1 MFGTRLHTLRK
12 ERKLRQEDMAKQ
24 LGIARTTYAMYEQ
37 GKREPDYN
45 TLIKLAT
52 FFEVSIDYLL
62 GTTPE
67 IKQVTDIQDPEL
79 YQWFK
84 DIKNA
89 TPQKREELKK
99 KFWEFIIQKRRLN
112 YLKDLHL
119 DRVEVLSSMPV
130 GFIIV
135 ETVSN

>member
-1 MFGTRLHTLRK
+1 MFGTKLHMLRK

-45 TLIKLAT
+45 TLIKLST

-62 GTTPE
+62 GTTE

-99 KFWEFIIQKRRLN
+99 FWEFIIQRE
-112 YLKDLHL
+112 D
-119 DRVEVLSSMPV
+119 
-130 GFIIV
+130 
-135 ETVSN
+135 

>member
-1 MFGTRLHTLRK
+1 MFGTRLQTLRK

-37 GKREPDYN
+37 GNREPDYN
-45 TLIKLAT
+45 TLIRLAT

-62 GTTPE
+62 GTTE
-67 IKQVTDIQDPEL
+67 TRQVTDIQDPDL

-84 DIKNA
+84 DINNA

-99 KFWEFIIQKRRLN
+99 FWEFIIQRE
-112 YLKDLHL
+112 D
-119 DRVEVLSSMPV
+119 
-130 GFIIV
+130 
-135 ETVSN
+135 

>member
-1 MFGTRLHTLRK
+1 MFGIRLHTLRK
-12 ERKLRQEDMAKQ
+12 ERRLRQEDMAKQ

-37 GKREPDYN
+37 GNREPDYN

-62 GTTPE
+62 GTTE
-67 IKQVTDIQDPEL
+67 IRQVTDLQDPEL

-99 KFWEFIIQKRRLN
+99 FWEFIIQRE
-112 YLKDLHL
+112 D
-119 DRVEVLSSMPV
+119 
-130 GFIIV
+130 
-135 ETVSN
+135 

>member
-24 LGIARTTYAMYEQ
+24 LGIARTAYAMYEQ
-37 GKREPDYN
+37 GNREPDYN

-62 GTTPE
+62 GTTE
-67 IKQVTDIQDPEL
+67 IRQITDVQDPEL
-79 YQWFK
+79 YQWFE

-89 TPQKREELKK
+89 TPHKREELK
-99 KFWEFIIQKRRLN
+99 KFWEFIIQR
-112 YLKDLHL
+112 KD
-119 DRVEVLSSMPV
+119 
-130 GFIIV
+130 
-135 ETVSN
+135 

>member
-1 MFGTRLHTLRK
+1 MFGTRLYTLRK

-37 GKREPDYN
+37 GNREPDYN

-62 GTTPE
+62 GTTK
-67 IKQVTDIQDPEL
+67 IRQVTDIQDPDL

-84 DIKNA
+84 DISNA
-89 TPQKREELKK
+89 PPQKREELKK
-99 KFWEFIIQKRRLN
+99 FWEFIIQRE
-112 YLKDLHL
+112 D
-119 DRVEVLSSMPV
+119 
-130 GFIIV
+130 
-135 ETVSN
+135 

>member
-37 GKREPDYN
+37 GNREPDYN

-62 GTTPE
+62 GKTE
-67 IKQVTDIQDPEL
+67 IRQVTDIQDPDL

-84 DIKNA
+84 DINNA
-89 TPQKREELKK
+89 PPQKREELKK
-99 KFWEFIIQKRRLN
+99 FWEFIIQRE
-112 YLKDLHL
+112 D
-119 DRVEVLSSMPV
+119 
-130 GFIIV
+130 
-135 ETVSN
+135 

>member
-1 MFGTRLHTLRK
+1 MFGNRLHTLRK

-37 GKREPDYN
+37 GNREPDYN

-62 GTTPE
+62 GTTE
-67 IKQVTDIQDPEL
+67 IRQITDVQDPEL
-79 YQWFK
+79 YQWFE

-89 TPQKREELKK
+89 PPQKREELKK
-99 KFWEFIIQKRRLN
+99 FWEFIIQR
-112 YLKDLHL
+112 KD
-119 DRVEVLSSMPV
+119 
-130 GFIIV
+130 
-135 ETVSN
+135 

>member
-37 GKREPDYN
+37 GNREPDYN

-52 FFEVSIDYLL
+52 FFKVSIDYLL
-62 GTTPE
+62 GTTE
-67 IKQVTDIQDPEL
+67 IRQITDVQDPEL
-79 YQWFK
+79 YQWFE

-89 TPQKREELKK
+89 PPQKREELKK
-99 KFWEFIIQKRRLN
+99 FWEFIIQR
-112 YLKDLHL
+112 KD
-119 DRVEVLSSMPV
+119 
-130 GFIIV
+130 
-135 ETVSN
+135 

>member
-1 MFGTRLHTLRK
+1 MFGTRLLTLRK

-37 GKREPDYN
+37 GNREPDYN

-62 GTTPE
+62 GTTE
-67 IKQVTDIQDPEL
+67 IRQVTDLQNPEL

-99 KFWEFIIQKRRLN
+99 FWKFIIQRE
-112 YLKDLHL
+112 D
-119 DRVEVLSSMPV
+119 
-130 GFIIV
+130 
-135 ETVSN
+135 

>member
-37 GKREPDYN
+37 GNREPDYN

-62 GTTPE
+62 GTTE
-67 IKQVTDIQDPEL
+67 IRQITDVQDPEL
-79 YQWFK
+79 HQWFK

-89 TPQKREELKK
+89 PPQKREELKR
-99 KFWEFIIQKRRLN
+99 FWEFIVQR
-112 YLKDLHL
+112 
-119 DRVEVLSSMPV
+119 E
-130 GFIIV
+130 
-135 ETVSN
+135 EQ

>member
-1 MFGTRLHTLRK
+1 MFGTRLHALRK

-37 GKREPDYN
+37 GNREPDYN

-62 GTTPE
+62 GTTE
-67 IKQVTDIQDPEL
+67 IRQVTDLQDTEL
-79 YQWFK
+79 HQWFK

-99 KFWEFIIQKRRLN
+99 FWEFIIQKE
-112 YLKDLHL
+112 D
-119 DRVEVLSSMPV
+119 
-130 GFIIV
+130 
-135 ETVSN
+135 

>member
-37 GKREPDYN
+37 GNREPDYN

-62 GTTPE
+62 GTTE
-67 IKQVTDIQDPEL
+67 MRQVTNIQDHEL
-79 YQWFK
+79 YQWFE

-99 KFWEFIIQKRRLN
+99 FWEFIIQRE
-112 YLKDLHL
+112 D
-119 DRVEVLSSMPV
+119 
-130 GFIIV
+130 
-135 ETVSN
+135 

>member
-37 GKREPDYN
+37 GNREPDYN

-62 GTTPE
+62 GTTE
-67 IKQVTDIQDPEL
+67 MRQVKDMQDPEL
-79 YQWFK
+79 HQWFE

-99 KFWEFIIQKRRLN
+99 FWEFIIQRE
-112 YLKDLHL
+112 D
-119 DRVEVLSSMPV
+119 
-130 GFIIV
+130 
-135 ETVSN
+135 

>member
-12 ERKLRQEDMAKQ
+12 EHKLRQEDMAKQ

-37 GKREPDYN
+37 GNREPDYN

-62 GTTPE
+62 GMTE
-67 IKQVTDIQDPEL
+67 IRKAIDIKDPDL

-84 DIKNA
+84 DINNA

-99 KFWEFIIQKRRLN
+99 FWEFIIQRE
-112 YLKDLHL
+112 D
-119 DRVEVLSSMPV
+119 
-130 GFIIV
+130 
-135 ETVSN
+135 

>member
-12 ERKLRQEDMAKQ
+12 ECKLRQEDMAKQ

-37 GKREPDYN
+37 GNREPDYD

-62 GTTPE
+62 GTTE
-67 IKQVTDIQDPEL
+67 IRKATDIQDPEL

-84 DIKNA
+84 DINNA

-99 KFWEFIIQKRRLN
+99 FWEFIIQRE
-112 YLKDLHL
+112 D
-119 DRVEVLSSMPV
+119 
-130 GFIIV
+130 
-135 ETVSN
+135 

>member
-37 GKREPDYN
+37 GNREPDYN
-45 TLIKLAT
+45 TLIKLSN
-52 FFEVSIDYLL
+52 FFKVSIDYLL
-62 GTTPE
+62 GTTE
-67 IKQVTDIQDPEL
+67 TRQIIEVQDSEL

-89 TPQKREELKK
+89 PVQKREELKR
-99 KFWEFIIQKRRLN
+99 FWDFMAQK
-112 YLKDLHL
+112 
-119 DRVEVLSSMPV
+119 E
-130 GFIIV
+130 
-135 ETVSN
+135 E

>member
-37 GKREPDYN
+37 GNREPDYN

-62 GTTPE
+62 GTTE
-67 IKQVTDIQDPEL
+67 IRQVTDLQDPEL
-79 YQWFK
+79 HQWFE

-89 TPQKREELKK
+89 TPQKREELKN
-99 KFWEFIIQKRRLN
+99 FWEFIIQKE
-112 YLKDLHL
+112 D
-119 DRVEVLSSMPV
+119 
-130 GFIIV
+130 
-135 ETVSN
+135 

>member
-62 GTTPE
+62 GTTE

-99 KFWEFIIQKRRLN
+99 VLGVYNTKRRLN

>member
-37 GKREPDYN
+37 GNREPDYN

-62 GTTPE
+62 GTTE
-67 IKQVTDIQDPEL
+67 MRQVTDIQDPEL
-79 YQWFK
+79 YQWFV

-99 KFWEFIIQKRRLN
+99 FWEFIIQKE
-112 YLKDLHL
+112 D
-119 DRVEVLSSMPV
+119 
-130 GFIIV
+130 
-135 ETVSN
+135 

>member
-37 GKREPDYN
+37 GNREPDYN

-62 GTTPE
+62 GTTE
-67 IKQVTDIQDPEL
+67 IRQVTDIQDPDL

-84 DIKNA
+84 DINNA

-99 KFWEFIIQKRRLN
+99 FWEFIIQRE
-112 YLKDLHL
+112 D
-119 DRVEVLSSMPV
+119 
-130 GFIIV
+130 
-135 ETVSN
+135 

>member
-12 ERKLRQEDMAKQ
+12 ERKLRQEDMANQ

-37 GKREPDYN
+37 GNREPDYN

-62 GTTPE
+62 GTTE
-67 IKQVTDIQDPEL
+67 MRQVTDIQDPEL

-99 KFWEFIIQKRRLN
+99 FWEFIIQKE
-112 YLKDLHL
+112 D
-119 DRVEVLSSMPV
+119 
-130 GFIIV
+130 
-135 ETVSN
+135 

>member
-37 GKREPDYN
+37 GNREPDYN

-62 GTTPE
+62 GTTE
-67 IKQVTDIQDPEL
+67 IRQVTDIQDPDL

-84 DIKNA
+84 DINNA

-99 KFWEFIIQKRRLN
+99 FWEFIIQR
-112 YLKDLHL
+112 
-119 DRVEVLSSMPV
+119 E
-130 GFIIV
+130 
-135 ETVSN
+135 E

>member
-37 GKREPDYN
+37 GNREPDYN

-62 GTTPE
+62 GTTK
-67 IKQVTDIQDPEL
+67 IRQVTDIQDPDL
-79 YQWFK
+79 YQ
-84 DIKNA
+84 
-89 TPQKREELKK
+89 
-99 KFWEFIIQKRRLN
+99 
-112 YLKDLHL
+112 
-119 DRVEVLSSMPV
+119 
-130 GFIIV
+130 
-135 ETVSN
+135 

>member
-37 GKREPDYN
+37 GNREPDYN
-45 TLIKLAT
+45 TLIKIAT

-62 GTTPE
+62 GTTE
-67 IKQVTDIQDPEL
+67 IRKVTDLQDPEL
-79 YQWFK
+79 YQWLK
-84 DIKNA
+84 DIKNT

-99 KFWEFIIQKRRLN
+99 FWEFIIQRE
-112 YLKDLHL
+112 D
-119 DRVEVLSSMPV
+119 
-130 GFIIV
+130 
-135 ETVSN
+135 

>member
-1 MFGTRLHTLRK
+1 MFGIRLHTLRK

-37 GKREPDYN
+37 GNREPDYN

-62 GTTPE
+62 GTTE
-67 IKQVTDIQDPEL
+67 IRQITDVQDPEL
-79 YQWFK
+79 YQWFE

-89 TPQKREELKK
+89 NPQKREELKK
-99 KFWEFIIQKRRLN
+99 FWEFIIQR
-112 YLKDLHL
+112 KD
-119 DRVEVLSSMPV
+119 
-130 GFIIV
+130 
-135 ETVSN
+135 

>member
-37 GKREPDYN
+37 GNREPDYN

-62 GTTPE
+62 GTTE
-67 IKQVTDIQDPEL
+67 IKQITDIQDPEL

-84 DIKNA
+84 DIKNT

-99 KFWEFIIQKRRLN
+99 FWEFIIQRE
-112 YLKDLHL
+112 D
-119 DRVEVLSSMPV
+119 
-130 GFIIV
+130 
-135 ETVSN
+135 

>member
-1 MFGTRLHTLRK
+1 MFGARLHSLRK

-37 GKREPDYN
+37 GNREPDYN

-62 GTTPE
+62 GTTE
-67 IKQVTDIQDPEL
+67 IRQTTDLQDLEL
-79 YQWFK
+79 NQWFK

-89 TPQKREELKK
+89 PPQKREELKK
-99 KFWEFIIQKRRLN
+99 FWKFIIQKE
-112 YLKDLHL
+112 D
-119 DRVEVLSSMPV
+119 
-130 GFIIV
+130 
-135 ETVSN
+135 

>member
-37 GKREPDYN
+37 GNREPDYN

-62 GTTPE
+62 GTTK
-67 IKQVTDIQDPEL
+67 IRQVTDIQDPDL

-84 DIKNA
+84 DINNA

-99 KFWEFIIQKRRLN
+99 FWEFIIQRE
-112 YLKDLHL
+112 D
-119 DRVEVLSSMPV
+119 
-130 GFIIV
+130 
-135 ETVSN
+135 

>member
-12 ERKLRQEDMAKQ
+12 ERKLRQEDMANQ

-37 GKREPDYN
+37 GNREPDYN

-62 GTTPE
+62 GTTE
-67 IKQVTDIQDPEL
+67 MRQVTDIQDPEL
-79 YQWFK
+79 YQWFE
-84 DIKNA
+84 DIINA

-99 KFWEFIIQKRRLN
+99 FWEFIIQRE
-112 YLKDLHL
+112 D
-119 DRVEVLSSMPV
+119 
-130 GFIIV
+130 
-135 ETVSN
+135 

>member
-37 GKREPDYN
+37 GNREPDYN

-62 GTTPE
+62 GTTE
-67 IKQVTDIQDPEL
+67 IRQITDVPDPEL
-79 YQWFK
+79 HQWFE

-99 KFWEFIIQKRRLN
+99 FWEFIIQR
-112 YLKDLHL
+112 KD
-119 DRVEVLSSMPV
+119 
-130 GFIIV
+130 
-135 ETVSN
+135 

>member
-37 GKREPDYN
+37 GNREPDYS
-45 TLIKLAT
+45 TLIKLAN

-62 GTTPE
+62 GTTE
-67 IKQVTDIQDPEL
+67 MRQVTDIQEDPEL
-79 YQWFK
+79 YQWFE

-89 TPQKREELKK
+89 TPQKRAELK
-99 KFWEFIIQKRRLN
+99 KFWEFIIQK
-112 YLKDLHL
+112 D
-119 DRVEVLSSMPV
+119 D
-130 GFIIV
+130 
-135 ETVSN
+135 

>member
-37 GKREPDYN
+37 GNREPDYN
-45 TLIKLAT
+45 TLIKLAA

-62 GTTPE
+62 GTTE
-67 IKQVTDIQDPEL
+67 IRQITDVQDPEL

-89 TPQKREELKK
+89 PSQKREELKR
-99 KFWEFIIQKRRLN
+99 FWEFIV
-112 YLKDLHL
+112 HS
-119 DRVEVLSSMPV
+119 E
-130 GFIIV
+130 G
-135 ETVSN
+135 

>member
-37 GKREPDYN
+37 GNREPDYN

-62 GTTPE
+62 GKTE
-67 IKQVTDIQDPEL
+67 IRQVTDIQDPDL

-84 DIKNA
+84 DINNA

-99 KFWEFIIQKRRLN
+99 FWEFIIQRE
-112 YLKDLHL
+112 D
-119 DRVEVLSSMPV
+119 
-130 GFIIV
+130 
-135 ETVSN
+135 

>member
-37 GKREPDYN
+37 GNREPDYN

-62 GTTPE
+62 GTTE
-67 IKQVTDIQDPEL
+67 IRQITDVQDPEL

-99 KFWEFIIQKRRLN
+99 FWEFIIQR
-112 YLKDLHL
+112 KD
-119 DRVEVLSSMPV
+119 
-130 GFIIV
+130 
-135 ETVSN
+135 

>member
-12 ERKLRQEDMAKQ
+12 ERKLRQEDMANQ

-37 GKREPDYN
+37 GNREPDYN

-62 GTTPE
+62 GTTE
-67 IKQVTDIQDPEL
+67 MRQVTDIQDPEL
-79 YQWFK
+79 YQWFE

-89 TPQKREELKK
+89 TPQKRKELK
-99 KFWEFIIQKRRLN
+99 KFWEFIIQKE
-112 YLKDLHL
+112 D
-119 DRVEVLSSMPV
+119 
-130 GFIIV
+130 
-135 ETVSN
+135 